1 MSLFHVLG
9 FGVKIG
15 QLLWMICCWFVSW
28 FVDGGIEDK
37 SGPLVGSVGD
47 PEKTKMTTMKKKN
60 KMCFWNKISSSGL
73 KIPSFSHQFLGS
85 VRFGKTWW
93 RKLVVAWV
101 VFWVLVSFWTFRYFS
116 SQAMEKRKETL
127 ASMCDERARMLQD
140 QFNVSMN
147 HVQAMSILIST
158 FHHGK
163 IPSAIDQSTFSE
175 YTDRTSFERPLTSG
189 VAYAMKV
196 LHSEREEFERQQGW
210 TIRRMDS
217 LEQNPAHKDDYD
229 PEALEPSPVQEEY
242 APVIFAQDTV
252 SHVVSLDMLSGK
264 EDRENVLRA
273 RRSGKGV
280 LTAPFPLIKTNRLGV
295 ILTFAVYKRDLPSNA
310 TPEERIEAT
319 NGYLGGVFDIESL
332 VENLLQQLA
341 SKQTILVNV
350 YDITNHSQPISMY
363 GSNVSAD
370 GLELVSPLNFGDP
383 FRKHEMRCRFKQKP
397 PWPVLSMVTSFGI
410 IVIALLCAHI
420 FHATVSRINKVEEDC
435 HKMEQLKQKA
445 EAADVAKSQFL
456 ATVSH
461 EIRTPM
467 NGVLGM
473 LHMLMDTE
481 LDVTQQDYV
490 RTAQA
495 SGKAL
500 VSLINEVLDQAKI
513 ESGKLELEEVR
524 FDLRGI
530 LDDVLSLFSGK
541 SQEKGVELAVY
552 ISDRVPE
559 MLLGD
564 PGRFRQ
570 ILTNLMGNSIKFTE
584 KGHIFVTVHLM
595 EELLESIDVETASA
609 TESTLSGLPV
619 ADRQRSWENFKAFS
633 SNGHRSFALSPPEIN
648 LIVSV
653 EDTGVGIPLE
663 AQSRIF
669 TPFMQVGP
677 SISRTHGGTGIGL
690 SISKCL
696 VGLMKGEIGFSS
708 TPKVGSTFTF
718 TAVFAN
724 GMHSTERKSEPQNNN
739 QPIFS
744 EFRGMKAVVVD
755 HRPARAKV
763 SWYHFQR
770 LGIQV
775 EVVPR
780 VDQALSFM
788 KTCTN
793 TVNMILIDQEIWN
806 READVFIKKLQKD
819 PLVHSPK
826 LVLLANSIDSSIS
839 DTLSTST
846 DPPVVIVKP
855 LRASMLAAT
864 LQRGLGI
871 GNRETPQHKGPPAL
885 ILRNLLLG
893 RQILIVDDNNVNLRV
908 AAGALKKYGADV
920 VCAESGIKAISL
932 LKPPH
937 EFDACF
943 MDIQMPE
950 MDGFEAT
957 RKIRDME
964 EEMNKRI
971 KSGEALTVPDGNN
984 KSCWHLPVLAMTADV
999 IQATHEECLKC
1010 GMDGYVSKPF
1020 EAEQLYR
1027 EVSRFFNSPSDT
1039 ES

>member
-15 QLLWMICCWFVSW
+15 HLFWMLCCWFVSW
-28 FVDGGIEDK
+28 FVDNGIEDNK
-37 SGPLVGSVGD
+37 SGLLVGSVGD
-47 PEKTKMTTMKKKN
+47 LEKTKMTTMKKKN
-60 KMCFWNKISSSGL
+60 KMWFWNKISSSGL
-73 KIPSFSHQFLGS
+73 KIPSFSYQFLGS
-85 VRFGKTWW
+85 VKFNKAWW
-93 RKLVVAWV
+93 RKVVVVWV
-101 VFWVLVSFWTFRYFS
+101 VFWVLVSIWMFWYFS

-163 IPSAIDQSTFSE
+163 IPSAIDQRTFSE

-189 VAYAMKV
+189 VAYAMRV

-210 TIRRMDS
+210 TIRRMYS
-217 LEQNPAHKDDYD
+217 LEQNPVHKDDYD
-229 PEALEPSPVQEEY
+229 LEALEPSPVQEEY

-273 RRSGKGV
+273 RSSGKGV

-295 ILTFAVYKRDLPSNA
+295 ILTFAVYKKDLPSNA
-310 TPEERIEAT
+310 TPKERIEAT

-350 YDITNHSQPISMY
+350 YDTTNHSQPISMY
-363 GSNVSAD
+363 GTNVSAD
-370 GLELVSPLNFGDP
+370 GLERVSPLIFGDP

-410 IVIALLCAHI
+410 LVIALLVAHI
-420 FHATVSRINKVEEDC
+420 IHATVSRIHKVEEDC
-435 HKMEQLKQKA
+435 DKMKQLKKKA

-530 LDDVLSLFSGK
+530 LDDVLSLFSSK
-541 SQEKGVELAVY
+541 SQQKGVELAVY
-552 ISDRVPE
+552 ISDRVPD
-559 MLLGD
+559 MLIGD

-584 KGHIFVTVHLM
+584 KGHIFVTVHLV
-595 EELLESIDVETASA
+595 EELFESIDGETASSP
-609 TESTLSGLPV
+609 ESTLSGLPV

-633 SNGHRSFALSPPEIN
+633 DEHRSFEPSPPDIN

-718 TAVFAN
+718 TAVFSN
-724 GMHSTERKSEPQNNN
+724 GMQPTERKNDPQNNN

-770 LGIQV
+770 LGIRV

-780 VDQALSFM
+780 VEQALRYL
-788 KTCTN
+788 KIGTT
-793 TVNMILIDQEIWN
+793 TVNMILIEQEIWN

-819 PLVHSPK
+819 PLFLSPK
-826 LVLLANSIDSSIS
+826 LILLANSVESSIS
-839 DTLSTST
+839 EALCTGI
-846 DPPVVIVKP
+846 DPPIVIVKP

-871 GNRETPQHKGPPAL
+871 GIREPPQHKGPPAL

-893 RQILIVDDNNVNLRV
+893 RKILIVDDNNVNLRV

-957 RKIRDME
+957 RRIRDME

-971 KSGEALTVPDGNN
+971 KNGEALIVENGN
-984 KSCWHLPVLAMTADV
+984 KTSWHLPVLAMTADV